1 MFPFLKRIWIEQA
14 TVDGFNPYQ
23 DSTDVIVEMHDGQ
36 TWLAHFV
43 TVPFLQ
49 RQMHVSREVA
59 EAEAQLL
66 PVRFIALE
74 TPHVVVENLL
84 TETIE
89 DTVENL
95 ITLGTFESVFVPCQ
109 TADLLPESDIV
120 TR

>member
-1 MFPFLKRIWIEQA
+1 
-14 TVDGFNPYQ
+14 
-23 DSTDVIVEMHDGQ
+23 
-36 TWLAHFV
+36 
-43 TVPFLQ
+43 
-49 RQMHVSREVA
+49 
-59 EAEAQLL
+59 
-66 PVRFIALE
+66 VRFIALE

-109 TADLLPESDIV
+109 TADLLLESDIV